1 MKLSVI
7 GIILSI
13 FGGACAQLFMKAGM
27 IELSGISMKLYPG
40 LLMDSPSL
48 FLPIATGIFL
58 YLCSV
63 VTWMIALRHFELNAI
78 YPLLALGYVVVYV
91 AAAYWPG
98 IEEAFSIQKTAGIVL
113 IVAGVAFASH
123 NSRTNNP

>member
-27 IELSGISMKLYPG
+27 IGLSGIQVKHYPG
-40 LLMDSPSL
+40 LLLESPVL
-48 FLPIATGIFL
+48 LLPIATGIVL

-63 VTWMIALRHFELNAI
+63 FTWMMALRNFELNAI
-78 YPLLALGYVVVYV
+78 YPLLALGYAVVYL

-98 IEEAFSIQKTAGIVL
+98 IEEAFSTQKTAGVIL
-113 IVAGVAFASH
+113 IIAGVAYASH
-123 NSRTNNP
+123 NSRTKNR